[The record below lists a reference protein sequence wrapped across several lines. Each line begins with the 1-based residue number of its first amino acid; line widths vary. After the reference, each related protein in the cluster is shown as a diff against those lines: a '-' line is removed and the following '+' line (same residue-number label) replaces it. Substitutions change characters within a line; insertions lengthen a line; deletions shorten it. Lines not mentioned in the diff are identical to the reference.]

1 MFGYRFS
8 NLLGS
13 RELGAGEQRQEKQ
26 RQNQHLYYLL
36 LIAIEGEAET
46 GETEAKLIYPFTL
59 HPSTSS
65 PFCPL
70 TPHLFRIDDRC
81 VELTEAD

>member
-1 MFGYRFS
+1 MGV
-8 NLLGS
+8 GS
-13 RELGAGEQRQEKQ
+13 WGAGEQRQEKQ

-46 GETEAKLIYPFTL
+46 GETEAKLIYP
-59 HPSTSS
+59 STSS
-65 PFCPL
+65 SFSSL